1 MSINLIA
8 TTTFG
13 LEAVVK
19 RECQALGFQN
29 IKTSDGKVEFTGDES
44 DIVKANLWLRCA
56 GRVWVK
62 MGTFTAVTFTELFDR
77 TKALPWGDWIP
88 EDGKFTVVGKSVKS
102 TLFSDFG
109 LSGNRQEGCCRKAEG
124 KI

>member
-62 MGTFTAVTFTELFDR
+62 MGTLPPLPLRSYSTGRRHCHGEIGFRR
-77 TKALPWGDWIP
+77 TGNSPLWGNP
-88 EDGKFTVVGKSVKS
+88 
-102 TLFSDFG
+102 
-109 LSGNRQEGCCRKAEG
+109 
-124 KI
+124 

>member
-1 MSINLIA
+1 MSIDLIA

-29 IKTSDGKVEFTGDES
+29 IRTSDGKVEFTGDEA

-62 MGTFTAVTFTELFDR
+62 MGTF
-77 TKALPWGDWIP
+77 KAARAISCHNAYS
-88 EDGKFTVVGKSVKS
+88 VGVGVCS
-102 TLFSDFG
+102 
-109 LSGNRQEGCCRKAEG
+109 NY
-124 KI
+124 

>member
-29 IKTSDGKVEFTGDES
+29 IKT
-44 DIVKANLWLRCA
+44 
-56 GRVWVK
+56 
-62 MGTFTAVTFTELFDR
+62 
-77 TKALPWGDWIP
+77 
-88 EDGKFTVVGKSVKS
+88 
-102 TLFSDFG
+102 
-109 LSGNRQEGCCRKAEG
+109 
-124 KI
+124 

>member
-77 TKALPWGDWIP
+77 TKALHGRLDSGGREIHRCGEIRKIHP
-88 EDGKFTVVGKSVKS
+88 VQR
-102 TLFSDFG
+102 FG

>member
-1 MSINLIA
+1 MSIDLIA

-44 DIVKANLWLRCA
+44 DIVKANLWL
-56 GRVWVK
+56 
-62 MGTFTAVTFTELFDR
+62 E
-77 TKALPWGDWIP
+77 
-88 EDGKFTVVGKSVKS
+88 SVKKQVGS
-102 TLFSDFG
+102 EECFLFNSIEFG
-109 LSGNRQEGCCRKAEG
+109 CS
-124 KI
+124 

>member
-88 EDGKFTVVGKSVKS
+88 EEILRCREVRKIHPVQR
-102 TLFSDFG
+102 FG

>member
-56 GRVWVK
+56 PLPPLPLRSYSTGRRHCH
-62 MGTFTAVTFTELFDR
+62 GEIGFRR
-77 TKALPWGDWIP
+77 TGNSPLWGNP
-88 EDGKFTVVGKSVKS
+88 
-102 TLFSDFG
+102 
-109 LSGNRQEGCCRKAEG
+109 
-124 KI
+124 

>member
-19 RECQALGFQN
+19 RECQALGFEN
-29 IKTSDGKVEFTGDES
+29 IKTSDGKVEFIGTEA
-44 DIVKANLWLRCA
+44 DIVKANMWLRCA

-62 MGTFTAVTFTELFDR
+62 MGTF
-77 TKALPWGDWIP
+77 
-88 EDGKFTVVGKSVKS
+88 KSCYLYRAFRSDKS
-102 TLFSDFG
+102 TALGRLDS
-109 LSGNRQEGCCRKAEG
+109 
-124 KI
+124 

>member
-44 DIVKANLWLRCA
+44 I
-56 GRVWVK
+56 
-62 MGTFTAVTFTELFDR
+62 
-77 TKALPWGDWIP
+77 
-88 EDGKFTVVGKSVKS
+88 S
-102 TLFSDFG
+102 
-109 LSGNRQEGCCRKAEG
+109 
-124 KI
+124 

>member
-77 TKALPWGDWIP
+77 TKALPWEIHRCREVRKIHP
-88 EDGKFTVVGKSVKS
+88 VQRFR
-102 TLFSDFG
+102 

>member
-19 RECQALGFQN
+19 RECQALAAVRRTCLGEN
-29 IKTSDGKVEFTGDES
+29 GHLYRRYLYRAIRPDE
-44 DIVKANLWLRCA
+44 
-56 GRVWVK
+56 G
-62 MGTFTAVTFTELFDR
+62 TAVGRLDSGGREIHR
-77 TKALPWGDWIP
+77 CREVRKIHP
-88 EDGKFTVVGKSVKS
+88 VQR
-102 TLFSDFG
+102 FG

>member
-77 TKALPWGDWIP
+77 TKHCHGEIGFRRTGNSPLWGNP
-88 EDGKFTVVGKSVKS
+88 
-102 TLFSDFG
+102 
-109 LSGNRQEGCCRKAEG
+109 
-124 KI
+124 

>member
-62 MGTFTAVTFTELFDR
+62 MGTYSTGRRHCHGEIGFRR
-77 TKALPWGDWIP
+77 T
-88 EDGKFTVVGKSVKS
+88 
-102 TLFSDFG
+102 
-109 LSGNRQEGCCRKAEG
+109 GNSPL
-124 KI
+124 

>member
-19 RECQALGFQN
+19 RECQALGFGN
-29 IKTSDGKVEFTGDES
+29 IKTSDGKVEFTGTEA
-44 DIVKANLWLRCA
+44 DIVKANMWLRCA

-62 MGTFTAVTFTELFDR
+62 MGTFKAVTFTELFDQ
-77 TKALPWGDWIP
+77 TKALPWADWIP

-102 TLFSDFG
+102 
-109 LSGNRQEGCCRKAEG
+109 LSL
-124 KI
+124 IHI

>member
-62 MGTFTAVTFTELFDR
+62 MGTFTAVTFTELHPVQR
-77 TKALPWGDWIP
+77 
-88 EDGKFTVVGKSVKS
+88 
-102 TLFSDFG
+102 FG

>member
-1 MSINLIA
+1 MSIQLIA

-29 IKTSDGKVEFTGDES
+29 IKTFDGRVEFTGTET

-62 MGTFTAVTFTELFDR
+62 IGSF
-77 TKALPWGDWIP
+77 
-88 EDGKFTVVGKSVKS
+88 
-102 TLFSDFG
+102 FS
-109 LSGNRQEGCCRKAEG
+109 SSS
-124 KI
+124 

>member
-77 TKALPWGDWIP
+77 TKALPWGDW
-88 EDGKFTVVGKSVKS
+88 FRRT
-102 TLFSDFG
+102 
-109 LSGNRQEGCCRKAEG
+109 GNSPL
-124 KI
+124 